1 MKIALAQMNC
11 IIGDFEGNY
20 QKMKEY
26 TIEAKKKNADI
37 VVFPELSVCGYPPR
51 DFLEFDDFIDKC
63 QRVIQQL
70 KDLTEDIA
78 IVVGSPSVN
87 PVVEGKDLFNSAYFL
102 AGGKILG
109 KADKALLPTYDI
121 FDEYRYFEQGSD
133 FKIIEYKNKRF
144 ALTVCEDIW
153 NIGNENP
160 LYKTC
165 PMDVLAKQKPD
176 VMINISASPF
186 TYEKPEERIE
196 IVKKNV
202 GRYGIPMFYCNYIG
216 AQTEI
221 IFDGASLVVNKNEVV
236 VDEMP
241 LFEESLRVY
250 DTNTMNEVRT
260 DQVKHHSKVELI
272 HDAILL
278 GIKDYFG
285 KLGFQKAILGLSG
298 GIDSAV
304 SLALASRALGPENV
318 LSVLM
323 PSEFSS
329 DHSVND
335 SVELCE
341 NLGSPYKTIPIHS
354 IYTSFLEQLTPHFN
368 HLPFNVAEENIQA
381 RSRAVILMALSNKH
395 GYILLNT
402 SNKSEAAVGYGTL
415 YGDMAGG
422 LSVIGDVYKTDVF
435 ELAKFMNRNG
445 TVIPDHIITKPPS
458 AELRPDQKDSDSL
471 PDYAILDEIL
481 ELYIEDQL
489 GPNEI
494 IEKGH
499 DKQLVNRVLK
509 MVNRSEYKRFQSP
522 PIIRVSPKA
531 FGMGRRLPLVG
542 KYLES

>member
-250 DTNTMNEVRT
+250 DTNTMNEVTT

-335 SVELCE
+335 SVKLCE

-368 HLPFNVAEENIQA
+368 NLPFNVAEENIQA

-435 ELAKFMNRNG
+435 ELAKFINRNG
-445 TVIPDHIITKPPS
+445 TIIPEHIITKPPS